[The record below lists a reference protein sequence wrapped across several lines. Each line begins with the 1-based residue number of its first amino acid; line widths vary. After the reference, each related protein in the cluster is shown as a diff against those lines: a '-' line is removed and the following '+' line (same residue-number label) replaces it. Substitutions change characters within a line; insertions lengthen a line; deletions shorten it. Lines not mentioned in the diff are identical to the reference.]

1 MSISLTTIASLKTA
15 LGTPGIVVIL
25 DRHDRLAHKLIR
37 NPEMMRTMGA
47 ARKIKKVGSKDIIFL
62 NEDGRDSYLSIPKS
76 GEVIF
81 DDNTFTIISDGGQKM
96 TYRIENESASFPPS
110 RLSEN
115 HPPLD
120 EATIAKENDDMIA
133 IIGEQE
139 EIQKKRTE
147 EHQSAYARLKALPPV
162 RPNPEYQA
170 FHERV
175 KSLMLESLT
184 ATPVQTN
191 EQLVDYIQSQLGD
204 ADYGDFKSAGHFTT
218 TLRTGVAPYVQTD
231 FERHALASEKRGT
244 WKQVFAENEQGVFT
258 PTTEIIVSSGGPAP
272 AERFLIPL
280 QEISDERVRANLIA
294 HETYHLRTTLSREI
308 KLAANK
314 AALSRLN
321 LSAGQNIAPLTL
333 NGATYTRATV
343 NTIDDA
349 SGTVSIT
356 ATKHR
361 ARRQNIIT
369 MEIVTLEKAISTSGK
384 KAA

>member
-1 MSISLTTIASLKTA
+1 MSISLTTIASLKSA
-15 LGTPGIVVIL
+15 LSAPGIVVIL
-25 DRHDRLAHKLIR
+25 DRHDHLAHKLAR
-37 NPEMMRTMGA
+37 DPETMRAMGT
-47 ARKIKKVGSKDIIFL
+47 ARKIKQVRSKDIIFL
-62 NEDGRDSYLSIPKS
+62 NEDGRPSYLSVPKAEQVS
-76 GEVIF
+76 F
-81 DDNTFTIISDGGQKM
+81 DRNTFTITSDNNQKM
-96 TYRIENESASFPPS
+96 TYRIEEQSAPFPSS

-120 EATIAKENDDMIA
+120 EATITKENADMIA

-162 RPNPEYQA
+162 SPNPEYQA
-170 FHERV
+170 FHDQV
-175 KSLMLESLT
+175 KSLMLESLAT
-184 ATPVQTN
+184 TPVQTN
-191 EQLVDYIQSQLGD
+191 EQLVDYIQSRLGE

-244 WKQVFAENEQGVFT
+244 WKQVFAENEQGVVT

-308 KLAANK
+308 KLATNK

-343 NTIDDA
+343 NTIDDT

-369 MEIVTLEKAISTSGK
+369 MEIVTLEKAISASQK